1 MTHVKRNR
9 RSRRSGYS
17 YFDSYFALVRV
28 SSFSAV
34 FAVVMWNTRVADR
47 VLISRTCVVK
57 PEHHRLRTRQ
67 AGNFP
72 QRDSP
77 LLFRG
82 RMRSPAR
89 ERTRGRERATEQRID
104 SWNHMAQCSDATWCE
119 ICHTTGTDTTGRFC
133 QVTSCLPVYNA
144 ISPRFSPSPT
154 AVS

>member
-1 MTHVKRNR
+1 MSGHVDWLVMTLGIFKLGLITVFDYGVWLRRLIMAAIKTVITRLVSWQLTHVKRNR

-47 VLISRTCVVK
+47 VLISSTCVVK

-89 ERTRGRERATEQRID
+89 ERERELEEERERQ
-104 SWNHMAQCSDATWCE
+104 SK
-119 ICHTTGTDTTGRFC
+119 G
-133 QVTSCLPVYNA
+133 
-144 ISPRFSPSPT
+144 
-154 AVS
+154 